1 MTELKYRGVDMCA
14 PETHDEPWE
23 MYDYLRENDPIYWD
37 EHNEVWIAFRYDD
50 IVDIARD
57 PATFCS
63 TEGNRPNLPPDPSM
77 IHQDGEAHT
86 KQRGLVSKGF
96 TPRAMREIEEHC
108 YEIVA
113 ELIAAFRDKGEF
125 DVVSDLA
132 ALLPMRLIGEMLGVP
147 YEKHDTLREW
157 VAKFVNGGNGPQ
169 YVTDEV
175 NDAFGEFCEHHAEM
189 IAEREGN
196 EGDSDLLLRWM
207 NAEIDGQK
215 LTEEQLLFEH
225 ALLLVGGAETTRSA
239 VAGGLEM
246 LAQCPDQWAYLR
258 ANVDDEKV
266 IATAIEEM
274 IRWVTPFN
282 NMYRTATKDV
292 ELRGKTIKQ
301 GQMIGMQYPSAN
313 RDPRV
318 FKEPYKFDVRR
329 DPKEEKHISFGYGSH
344 FCLGANLARLELRAT
359 LITLL
364 KTLETISLK
373 PGGRNE
379 IVSSSFVRGRTH
391 VDLVFTLAK

>member
-23 MYDYLRENDPIYWD
+23 MYDYLRENDPVYWD
-37 EHNEVWIAFRYDD
+37 EHNEVWYAFRYDD

-175 NDAFGEFCEHHAEM
+175 NDAFGEF
-189 IAEREGN
+189 
-196 EGDSDLLLRWM
+196 
-207 NAEIDGQK
+207 
-215 LTEEQLLFEH
+215 
-225 ALLLVGGAETTRSA
+225 
-239 VAGGLEM
+239 
-246 LAQCPDQWAYLR
+246 
-258 ANVDDEKV
+258 
-266 IATAIEEM
+266 
-274 IRWVTPFN
+274 
-282 NMYRTATKDV
+282 
-292 ELRGKTIKQ
+292 
-301 GQMIGMQYPSAN
+301 
-313 RDPRV
+313 
-318 FKEPYKFDVRR
+318 
-329 DPKEEKHISFGYGSH
+329 
-344 FCLGANLARLELRAT
+344 
-359 LITLL
+359 
-364 KTLETISLK
+364 
-373 PGGRNE
+373 
-379 IVSSSFVRGRTH
+379 
-391 VDLVFTLAK
+391 